1 MTERIYIGKC
11 PIDCITMSGTVERL
25 QSAIANNGSLLVAP
39 ANAATVVDATRF
51 SSFWSVLKKI
61 DIILPDGY
69 WLKVAARIL
78 SYPSTNHVATVP
90 LTYNVLQELGKLGES
105 AYLLGATDITV
116 RAAAEE
122 IILRF
127 PGVNIAGVHNGYFSE
142 PEELEIISEI
152 NNTGSQLLLI
162 GISSPKRELFMV
174 RNREKIDVSVIIGVG
189 GLFDILGGKTAE
201 GPMWLRNYGLMWL
214 YRFAKEPKRLWKRY
228 TIKNFQFLWIVFK
241 QALSISFSRR
251 QISSTK
257 NCND

>member
-1 MTERIYIGKC
+1 LSDRIYMGKC
-11 PIDCITMSGTVERL
+11 PVDCITMTGTVERI
-25 QSAIANNGSLLVAP
+25 QQAISNRERLLIAP
-39 ANAATVVDATRF
+39 VNAATVVDASRSSSF
-51 SSFWSVLKKI
+51 SSALNKM

-90 LTYNVLQELGKLGES
+90 LTYNVLEQLGKLGGS
-105 AYLLGATDITV
+105 VYLLGATDITV

-127 PGVNIAGVHNGYFSE
+127 PGANIAGVHNGYFSE
-142 PEELEIISEI
+142 ADEIEIIREI
-152 NNTGSQLLLI
+152 NNTGAQLLLI
-162 GISSPKRELFMV
+162 GISSPKRDLFMV
-174 RNREKIDVSVIIGVG
+174 RNREKIDASVIIGVG

-228 TIKNFQFLWIVFK
+228 TIKNFRFLWIVFK
-241 QALSISFSRR
+241 QVLSKDF
-251 QISSTK
+251 
-257 NCND
+257 